1 MAMHLL
7 TSVAQIKLTGSPSQS
22 KWAQSLR
29 LRRATI
35 MQKGGIRTLLLAIKP
50 CITEEDLQAMR
61 CTAEKNILRF
71 AHGVAIHMLSC
82 PQARWW
88 IDHRDDLPYHNVQA
102 STRACIEHY
111 TRTKP
116 FK

>member
-1 MAMHLL
+1 MAMHLP
-7 TSVAQIKLTGSPSQS
+7 TSATKIKLSGTAAQIK
-22 KWAQSLR
+22 WAQGIR
-29 LRRATI
+29 LKRATL
-35 MQKGGIRTLLLAIKP
+35 MQKGGVKTLLLAIRP
-50 CITEEDLQAMR
+50 HVTEEAFHAMR
-61 CTAEKNILRF
+61 CTTRPHMLCF

-88 IDHRDDLPYHNVQA
+88 IDHRDDLPYHNVA
-102 STRACIEHY
+102 ESTRLCIAHY